1 MAPATEPT
9 AAATMPEPRPVASVV
24 IPAHDE
30 AAVIDA
36 CLQSLADDPIGQ
48 RCEVVVAANGCTDD
62 TVSRARAFAERLPHL
77 TVLDLD
83 AASKVVALN
92 AGDAAA
98 TVLPRIYLDA
108 DIRLTDGA
116 LGHLV
121 DTLSTDAAVVSSP
134 RIDFD
139 LAGAD
144 AVVRG
149 FYRMFTALPYVQRGL
164 IGLGVYGLSASGR
177 ARFGEFP
184 ELTADDLFVQ
194 RLFGDDERRI
204 SEGRFTVRVPRTAS
218 ALLKVRTRVAR
229 GNAELA
235 AQDAATMQQETLDT
249 SESTGGTVRAML
261 DVVRQRPTML
271 PAATTYLGVTV
282 LARLRAG
289 RSAAP
294 AWERDDSTRQQG
306 A

>member
-1 MAPATEPT
+1 MSHGPQT
-9 AAATMPEPRPVASVV
+9 ADRTRSPGDPVASVV
-24 IPAHDE
+24 IPAHNE
-30 AAVIDA
+30 GSVIDA
-36 CLQSLADDPIGQ
+36 CLQALAADPVGP

-62 TVSRARAFAERLPHL
+62 TVACARGFADRLPHL

-83 AASKVVALN
+83 TASKVAALN

-98 TVLPRIYLDA
+98 GVLPRIYLDA
-108 DIRLTDGA
+108 DIRLGDGA

-121 DTLSTDAAVVSSP
+121 DTLTTADAVVSSP
-134 RIDFD
+134 HIDFD
-139 LAGAD
+139 LTGAD
-144 AVVRG
+144 PVVRE

-194 RLFGDDERRI
+194 RLFRDDERRI
-204 SEGRFTVRVPRTAS
+204 SAGRFTVRVPRTAA

-235 AQDAATMQQETLDT
+235 GQDAVTLQQETLDT

-261 DVVRQRPTML
+261 DVVRRRPTML
-271 PAATTYLGVTV
+271 PAAATYLGVTV
-282 LARLRAG
+282 LARLRAARTATPG
-289 RSAAP
+289 
-294 AWERDDSTRQQG
+294 WERDDSTRQQD